1 MAAETP
7 DAHAET
13 GDHLQD
19 RRGGHEKKVDF
30 LQDLSQLH
38 RRETCDLESR

>member
-7 DAHAET
+7 DTHAET

-19 RRGGHEKKVDF
+19 RRGEHEKKVDF

-38 RRETCDLESR
+38 LREIWDLEGR